1 MAITYPLALP
11 TVTGIA
17 QITLTARNSVAV
29 TSSPFTFKQQIL
41 QHQGSRW
48 EATITLPPMQRANAE
63 TWISFLISLY
73 GQYGTFLLGDPIG
86 ATARGSAATTP
97 GTPLVNGASQTGN
110 TLNIDGAPNSAT
122 GYLKAGDYIQL
133 GSASTS
139 QLYKVL
145 ADANSNGSGEVSVDI
160 WPALRSSPTD
170 NSTVV
175 VSSAKGLFRLTT
187 PESSFSIDTASFYG
201 LAFAAV
207 ESL

>member
-11 TVTGIA
+11 TVTGIS
-17 QITLTARNSVAV
+17 QITLTARNAVAV

-48 EATITLPPMQRANAE
+48 EATVTLPPMQRANAE

-97 GTPLVNGASQTGN
+97 GTPLVNGASQPGN

-133 GSASTS
+133 GSAATS

-145 ADANSNGSGEVSVDI
+145 ADANSNGSGQVSIDI
-160 WPALRSSPTD
+160 WPALRSSPSD

-187 PESSFSIDTASFYG
+187 PESTFSIDNASFYG

-207 ESL
+207 EAL